1 MSEFAER
8 FVTRLSGL
16 DPGAM
21 SVLRRSLGFEPG
33 AYVPAFPF
41 VEPFAAKEAERAWL
55 RAALYL
61 SAGLYAL
68 HPMDRAGQSL
78 ASGMSLSMS
87 RRGSSSI
94 ERRFIGLL
102 DSDREGVGQH
112 LRQAVSVLAADG
124 IAIDHAQLLD
134 DLGVWLAP
142 RVSDQMDRVRQRWAR
157 DFYRS
162 VTPDPSAQDEAED
175 SLVAP
180 SSATD

>member
-1 MSEFAER
+1 
-8 FVTRLSGL
+8 
-16 DPGAM
+16 
-21 SVLRRSLGFEPG
+21 
-33 AYVPAFPF
+33 VPAFPF
-41 VEPFAAKEAERAWL
+41 VEPFAAKDAERAWL

-68 HPMDRAGQSL
+68 HPMHRTGHSL
-78 ASGMSLSMS
+78 ASGISLSMS

-112 LRQAVSVLAADG
+112 LRQAISVLAADG
-124 IAIDHAQLLD
+124 IAIDHGQLLD
-134 DLGVWLAP
+134 DLRIWLAP

-162 VTPDPSAQDEAED
+162 EAPDPSADAGAEE
-175 SLVAP
+175 SLVEP
-180 SSATD
+180 SPPNE

>member
-1 MSEFAER
+1 MSDFAER
-8 FVTRLSGL
+8 FVTRLAGL
-16 DPGAM
+16 DRGAM
-21 SVLRRSLGFEPG
+21 SVLRRSLGFEAG

-41 VEPFAAKEAERAWL
+41 IEPFAAKGGERVWM

-68 HPMDRAGQSL
+68 HPSHRTGQSL
-78 ASGMSLSMS
+78 ASGMALSMS
-87 RRGSSSI
+87 RRSSSSI

-112 LRQAVSVLAADG
+112 LRRAVSVLAADG

-134 DLGVWLAP
+134 DLGIWLAP
-142 RVSDQMDRVRQRWAR
+142 RASNQMDRVKQRWAR

-162 VTPDPSAQDEAED
+162 DSHDLSVEARAGY
-175 SLVAP
+175 SLVVP
-180 SSATD
+180 TSTND